1 MCNEAQ
7 SVHALSRITAYRL
20 MQRALAS
27 SVTEKG
33 CLITFRVKDQLPG
46 AGLPVL
52 RQVTDWLEI
61 QRLVAHRGHGERKNW
76 KIKLTYRVLDH
87 YPMGT
92 RPRKHSLV
100 GRPEETTS
108 FYPFPLSFPRASVP
122 CATSSPA
129 YSVSLAPCNQDAN
142 AQLLNFN
149 CCF

>member
-1 MCNEAQ
+1 MIF
-7 SVHALSRITAYRL
+7 HT
-20 MQRALAS
+20 
-27 SVTEKG
+27 
-33 CLITFRVKDQLPG
+33 
-46 AGLPVL
+46 
-52 RQVTDWLEI
+52 
-61 QRLVAHRGHGERKNW
+61 GHGEGKNW

-122 CATSSPA
+122 PCATSSPA